1 MLQAVALV
9 ATAQLDKVDETQ
21 VPPTKTKY
29 PEAQVVQ
36 VVEVLQL
43 EQLAAVQLPLPVVV
57 HEYVVVDVP
66 VEAVIENPVLQ
77 AEQTYPP
84 AVV

>member
-29 PEAQVVQ
+29 PLAQVVH
-36 VVEVLQL
+36 VEEVIQL
-43 EQLAAVQLPLPVVV
+43 EQLAAVQLPVPVVV
-57 HEYVVVDVP
+57 QE
-66 VEAVIENPVLQ
+66 
-77 AEQTYPP
+77 
-84 AVV
+84 